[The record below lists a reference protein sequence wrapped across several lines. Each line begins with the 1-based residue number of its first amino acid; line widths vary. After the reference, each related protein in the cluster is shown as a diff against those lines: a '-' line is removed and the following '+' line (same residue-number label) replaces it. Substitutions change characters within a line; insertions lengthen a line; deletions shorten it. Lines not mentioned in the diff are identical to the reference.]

1 MTIVQYVIMKR
12 PGFTLIELLVVVAI
26 IALLIA
32 LLVPVLRYSK
42 QQAMAVACN
51 SNIRQLVTGMIIYEN
66 ENQTLPYGFYNTFA
80 PLPEG
85 YPGGSTYDR
94 MGWWWFHFM
103 DGFFKKLNNKTSVI
117 CCPSRQ
123 LKSLTLR
130 NNILYGN
137 YGVNRSIC
145 KSSDDI
151 ERNEVEFTGKPL
163 GSNDI
168 PQPAQSLLIVDSG
181 YSIVGWWHV
190 TDVPPVALDMNN
202 AEDTA
207 YVPGLEINKYKDLR
221 FGQKED
227 AVGGRHPNKTVNVGF
242 ADGHSDRKRAI
253 DLFVDKTN
261 DTYTNKSPLWVP
273 K

>member
-51 SNIRQLVTGMIIYEN
+51 SNIRQLVTGMIMYEN
-66 ENQTLPYGFYNTFA
+66 ENRTFPYGFYNTFA
-80 PLPEG
+80 PPPYG
-85 YPGGSTYDR
+85 YFGSSKYDR

-103 DGFFKKLNNKTSVI
+103 DGFYKKPNSKTTVI
-117 CCPSRQ
+117 FCPSRHI
-123 LKSLTLR
+123 
-130 NNILYGN
+130 NNPKYNFLYGN

-151 ERNEVEFTGKPL
+151 ERNEEEFAGKPL
-163 GSNDI
+163 GSSNI
-168 PQPAQSLLIVDSG
+168 PHPAQSLLIVDSG
-181 YSIVGWWHV
+181 YSMVGWWHV
-190 TDVPPVALDMNN
+190 TDVPPLVLDMNS

-207 YVPGLEINKYKDLR
+207 YVPGLEINKDKDLQP
-221 FGQKED
+221 GQKED

-242 ADGHSDRKRAI
+242 ADGHSERKRAI
-253 DLFVDKTN
+253 DLFIEKKG